1 PEGQRELGGLAKVR
15 YLVLGSITP
24 LASITVNARLVDVRS
39 GLVVQTA
46 KVSAPTPEALLK
58 ELPRLG
64 TLLLMSDAER
74 LALEQ
79 VQGEAVAA
87 AAPAAA
93 LPPPPP
99 EAGPPPPPPVVAD
112 PQPPAFGGL
121 QPHGFLTPP
130 PAIVAEP

>member
-1 PEGQRELGGLAKVR
+1 KVR

-24 LASITVNARLVDVRS
+24 LAGITVNARLVDVRS

-64 TLLLMSDAER
+64 TLLLMNDAER

-87 AAPAAA
+87 AAPAAPPRPCRRPRRKPA
-93 LPPPPP
+93 LRRPHSSSPTRSRRPS
-99 EAGPPPPPPVVAD
+99 VACS
-112 PQPPAFGGL
+112 PRSS
-121 QPHGFLTPP
+121 
-130 PAIVAEP
+130 